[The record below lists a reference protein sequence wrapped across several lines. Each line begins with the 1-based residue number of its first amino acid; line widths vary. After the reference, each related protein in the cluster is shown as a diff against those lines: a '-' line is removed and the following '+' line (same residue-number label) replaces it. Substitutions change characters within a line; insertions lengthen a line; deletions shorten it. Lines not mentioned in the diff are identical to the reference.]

1 MKRFLVMNFKGNTA
15 MKRVLAFLLVMAMTL
30 TMSVNVLAAKK
41 TKINKS
47 SVSLYVGRTFQLKLT
62 GTSIQS
68 VRSSIKGVATVTK
81 KGKVTAKKAGTA
93 TITLKGKNNKAYKCK
108 VTVKNTIIN
117 KKAISLYAGK
127 TYKLKLT
134 GTTIASVKTSNNNI
148 ATVTT
153 KGVVKAIGA
162 GSATITLTGKNKINH
177 TCKVTVNST
186 TISKSDLT
194 LTEGETYQLTLT
206 GTSIASVKTSNLS
219 VAAVNDNGLVTAKGG
234 GTATITL
241 TGANKKNHTCRVTV
255 KAKVIKV
262 TGVKLSTTKPDIGQT
277 ITATSEP
284 ENANNIK
291 SYQWYYIS
299 DDEKWKIAGATT
311 AEHIYSWED
320 TEFILICVVTDQ
332 DGNEFCSKEISFF
345 EP

>member
-1 MKRFLVMNFKGNTA
+1 
-15 MKRVLAFLLVMAMTL
+15 MTGVQTCALPIL
-30 TMSVNVLAAKK
+30 T
-41 TKINKS
+41 
-47 SVSLYVGRTFQLKLT
+47 LT
-62 GTSIQS
+62 GTS
-68 VRSSIKGVATVTK
+68 
-81 KGKVTAKKAGTA
+81 
-93 TITLKGKNNKAYKCK
+93 
-108 VTVKNTIIN
+108 
-117 KKAISLYAGK
+117 
-127 TYKLKLT
+127 
-134 GTTIASVKTSNNNI
+134 IASVKTSNLSVAAVNDNGL
-148 ATVTT
+148 VTA
-153 KGVVKAIGA
+153 KGG
-162 GSATITLTGKNKINH
+162 GTATITLTGKNKINH

-206 GTSIASVKTSNLS
+206 GTSIASAQTSNSS
-219 VAAVNDNGLVTAKGG
+219 VAAVNYNGLVTAKKA

-262 TGVKLSTTKPDIGQT
+262 TGVKLSTTKPGIGQT

-299 DDEKWKIAGATT
+299 DDEKRKIAGATT
-311 AEHIYSWED
+311 AEHIYSEVD
-320 TEFILICVVTDQ
+320 AEFILICVVTDQ